1 MEFCPVCGNLFYLK
15 TEDRVLFH
23 TCKKCGN
30 EKEIT
35 GTTTIFQQ
43 NFTKSNQEYESVI
56 NKYTKLD
63 PTLPRIYTLPC
74 PNDACPNHD
83 KENPEIIYVRYNA
96 TDLKYVYLCPLCDSI
111 WKTDKIET

>member
-1 MEFCPVCGNLFYLK
+1 MEFCPVCQNLFYLK
-15 TEDRVLFH
+15 TVDKVLFH

-35 GTTTIFQQ
+35 GTTSIFQQ
-43 NFTKSNQEYESVI
+43 NFTKSNQGYESKI

-74 PNDACPNHD
+74 PNDSCENHT
-83 KENPEIIYVRYNA
+83 KENPEIIYVRYDSIN
-96 TDLKYVYLCPLCDSI
+96 LKYVYLCPLCDTV
-111 WKTDKIET
+111 WKTEKIE